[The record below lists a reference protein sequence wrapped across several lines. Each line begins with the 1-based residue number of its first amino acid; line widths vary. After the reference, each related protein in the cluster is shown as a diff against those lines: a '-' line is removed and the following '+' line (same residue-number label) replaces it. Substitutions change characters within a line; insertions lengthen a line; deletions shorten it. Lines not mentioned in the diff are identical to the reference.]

1 MPSGEIVSIPS
12 ARISRSILLAAAL
25 LFPLHTVVA
34 QDRPL
39 QTPDAEVMPAGTARV
54 AVGFDAL
61 GAAPFRAAQSGG
73 GGERVDAAVRIEQAA
88 GQSQS

>member
-1 MPSGEIVSIPS
+1 MRNQC
-12 ARISRSILLAAAL
+12 A
-25 LFPLHTVVA
+25 
-34 QDRPL
+34 D
-39 QTPDAEVMPAGTARV
+39 DAYVRV